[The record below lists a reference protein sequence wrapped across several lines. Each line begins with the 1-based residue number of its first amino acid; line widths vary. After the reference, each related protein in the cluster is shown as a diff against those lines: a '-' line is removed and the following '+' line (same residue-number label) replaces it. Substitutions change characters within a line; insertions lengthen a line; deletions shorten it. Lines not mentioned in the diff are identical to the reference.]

1 MCFKLYFKN
10 INRLG
15 TSDIEWQSITSPSVA
30 NFDIKLEAQRGGGYC
45 HIWAIYVCA
54 AVKGIQAVYCRIGY
68 INQSVCMG
76 LE

>member
-1 MCFKLYFKN
+1 MCFKLYLKN

-30 NFDIKLEAQRGGGYC
+30 NFDIKLEAQRGRGGVYC

-54 AVKGIQAVYCRIGY
+54 AVKGMVSKQFTVG
-68 INQSVCMG
+68 
-76 LE
+76 